1 MWQEVKNQ
9 WQQGGMLIRLVL
21 INCGV
26 FLIVTTLQLLA
37 TLGFGDSSP
46 VESSAVLGLATTW
59 IPDLLIRR
67 PWTVITHMFVHT
79 GIWHLLM
86 NMALLF
92 WMGRLFM
99 VHFGSRRLLSTYIV
113 GGLAGFV
120 LYFIATNVFPGLQQ
134 GTYAYGASAA
144 VMAILVA
151 VATRDPDRRIGLI
164 LLGAVPLKYVAIALI
179 LLDYF
184 ALSNGENTGGNLA
197 HLGGALFGYVMVKQ
211 ADQGRDLVGW
221 FERMLD
227 SMIMAFKPN
236 DKSKL
241 RVEKRP
247 NRTPWSRRAKKDTRS
262 SRVKSDAD
270 FNQEK
275 KDRLA
280 RMDAIL
286 DKVSKHGYDN
296 LTKEEKASL
305 FQASK
310 KE

>member
-9 WQQGGMLIRLVL
+9 WQQGGMLIRLLLV
-21 INCGV
+21 NCGV

-37 TLGFGDSSP
+37 TLGFGQSSP
-46 VESSAVLGLATTW
+46 VDAASVLGLATTW
-59 IPDLLIRR
+59 MPDLLVRR
-67 PWTVITHMFVHT
+67 PWTIVTHMFVHT

-92 WMGRLFM
+92 WMGGLF
-99 VHFGSRRLLSTYIV
+99 VAHFGARRLLSTYIV

-120 LYFIATNVFPGLQQ
+120 LYFTATNVFPGLQQ

-164 LLGAVPLKYVAIALI
+164 LIGAVPLKYVALALI

-227 SMIMAFKPN
+227 AMTSAFKPRE
-236 DKSKL
+236 KSKL

-247 NRTPWSRRAKKDTRS
+247 KRTSWSRKAKKDTRS

-275 KDRLA
+275 KERLA

-296 LTKEEKASL
+296 LTKEEKAFL

-310 KE
+310 KG